1 MKKFLLVLAC
11 TTATPALAD
20 TAPLPAPKE
29 KAAPAA
35 APAGA
40 PAKPAA
46 GTTTSVVPPK
56 GKYSKAQAMKILRI
70 AEEIRS
76 PERCEASVDLKTVQD
91 GKDTVYDMRILRSS
105 EHRAHVEF
113 LSPPEE
119 RGRRMLARSHSYWS
133 TFPDSKRV
141 VAISRKEMIGNSVF
155 AVADIFQIDPEEDYD
170 SEIVAEETENGLK
183 LLKLNLKGK
192 HPDVPYDR
200 IEYWVEESGS
210 FPVKAKFF
218 GVSGKHLKSLTIE
231 ERTQLAG
238 RLRAGVTKM
247 VDEVTKGHVS
257 WWKTKTMKEMQV
269 PDNVFTKE
277 YLGQGR

>member
-1 MKKFLLVLAC
+1 MKPTLLLAAWAFVAASASAQ
-11 TTATPALAD
+11 TKP
-20 TAPLPAPKE
+20 
-29 KAAPAA
+29 AAPA
-35 APAGA
+35 PA
-40 PAKPAA
+40 
-46 GTTTSVVPPK
+46 SIK
-56 GKYSKAQAMKILRI
+56 GKYTTQQAMKILRI

-76 PERCEASVDLKTVQD
+76 PEKCEASVDLKTVQD
-91 GKDTVYDMRILRSS
+91 GKDTVYDMRILRSTD
-105 EHRAHVEF
+105 HRAHVEF
-113 LSPPEE
+113 LAPAEE
-119 RGRRMLARSHSYWS
+119 RGRRMLARQHSYWS

-155 AVADIFQIDPEEDYD
+155 AVADIFQIDPEDDYD
-170 SEIVAEETENGLK
+170 PEIVAEEVENGVK

-200 IEYWVEESGS
+200 IEYWVEEKDS
-210 FPVKAKFF
+210 FPVKAKFY

-247 VDEVTKGHVS
+247 VDEVVKGHVS
-257 WWKTKTMKEMQV
+257 WWKTKTMKEMTV